1 MLDRRWSSL
10 FTGFT
15 GDTRDMPPNRT
26 AWGIEVGQ
34 FALKALR
41 VELVDGEV
49 TVTDFTVIPHQR
61 VLADPAVA
69 DQTGM
74 IRHTLAAFASAN
86 AERLAGVPV
95 VMSLPGNA
103 GFARFSSLPNVDA
116 KMLPSM
122 VEYEAKQQIPF
133 PIDEVEWDSHV
144 FAQDESG
151 QCPIGIFAVTKER
164 LQELLSLY
172 SECGIEPDILTLS
185 PVAVANALYYDL
197 ELSETSPVVACV
209 DIGTTSSDAIVIDH
223 GTCWFRTFPI
233 GGSNFTESIV
243 QTLEKQGVNYGK
255 AERIK
260 VDRMPTENVLRARTM
275 AMRGVTGQLVDEI
288 GRSREFYQDAHQG
301 TEIHDAF
308 GVGSTLKIS
317 GLRTKIAGDL
327 RLNLKRF
334 EEFSRIRLAGPDAP
348 DFAAHSINLLT
359 ALGLGIQGLGLAKVQ
374 LNLSPISRVRQ
385 RIWKAKTPWFVAA
398 ASLFIAS
405 AGAMFTSVLMDQSAL
420 AKLKSEASSA
430 DDSLKR
436 AKELVQKLEAAQASG
451 GGNVEASNM
460 TDLLTDRNVWAYL
473 VNDTYSALAAAKP
486 AAAEVG
492 NDPQKILAIPAA
504 DRRLVQL
511 EDFSG
516 TPKLDANNN
525 RQIEL
530 SVRITLTRLP
540 TGDPDP
546 TKFFNQTDGVLD
558 WLRQNKDRADA
569 PYTIVEES
577 LTVPNWTKIVGAT
590 REVQSSGPSDSG
602 STSQSGSGFGGTTTS
617 DPSKSSFGGG
627 GMAGRKKLEAPP
639 TSGPGSGATLSG
651 AGGESG
657 DSGSGTATDSGS
669 GDAAPNKSRRR
680 RTEVVGVDEKLPAV
694 DLAKDAPIPMAPLLL
709 SASDARYEGIL
720 RFTVTLKGAP
730 AAPSPSADGSTD
742 SQ

>member
-1 MLDRRWSSL
+1 
-10 FTGFT
+10 
-15 GDTRDMPPNRT
+15 MPPNRT

-41 VELVDGEV
+41 VELVDGNV
-49 TVTDFTVIPHQR
+49 TVTDFAVIPHQR
-61 VLADPAVA
+61 VLADPAVS

-74 IRHTLAAFASAN
+74 IRHTLAAFVSAN
-86 AERLAGVPV
+86 QERLTGVPV

-103 GFARFSSLPNVDA
+103 GFARFSSLPSVEA

-133 PIDEVEWDSHV
+133 PIDEVEWDSHI

-164 LQELLSLY
+164 LRELLSLY
-172 SECGIEPDILTLS
+172 SECGIEPDVLTLS
-185 PVAVANALYYDL
+185 PVAVANALHYDL
-197 ELSETSPVVACV
+197 DLGDASSIVACI
-209 DIGTTSSDAIVIDH
+209 DIGTTSSDTIVIDK
-223 GTCWFRTFPI
+223 GSFWFRTFPI

-260 VDRMPTENVLRARTM
+260 VDRMPSENVLRARTM

-288 GRSREFYQDAHQG
+288 GRSREFYQDAHHG
-301 TEIHDAF
+301 SEIHDAY

-327 RLNLKRF
+327 RLKLKRF
-334 EEFSRIRLAGPDAP
+334 EEFKRVMLSGPDAP
-348 DFAAHSINLLT
+348 DFAANSINLLT

-385 RIWKAKTPWFVAA
+385 RIWKSKTPWFVAA
-398 ASLFIAS
+398 ASIFIAT
-405 AGAMFTSVLMDQSAL
+405 AGAMFTSVWIDSSAL
-420 AKLKSEASSA
+420 AALRTESESA
-430 DDSLKR
+430 DKEVNR
-436 AKELVQKLEAAQASG
+436 ARELLAALEAAQATA
-451 GGNVEASNM
+451 GNTETANM
-460 TDLLTDRNVWAYL
+460 TALLEDREVWAYL
-473 VNDTYSALAAAKP
+473 VCDTYAALATANP
-486 AAAEVG
+486 ASAEVG
-492 NDPQKILAIPAA
+492 SDPKAILAIAA
-504 DRRLVQL
+504 ANRRLVQL

-516 TPKLDANNN
+516 APKVDTNNN
-525 RQIEL
+525 RQIEV

-546 TKFFNQTDGVLD
+546 TKFFNETGCVLD
-558 WLRQNKDRADA
+558 WFRQKKERIDA

-577 LTVPNWTKIVGAT
+577 LTVPNWTKIVGGT
-590 REVQSSGPSDSG
+590 REVQSSGSPDTDTG
-602 STSQSGSGFGGTTTS
+602 SQSGSGFGGS
-617 DPSKSSFGGG
+617 SSSNSSKPSFGGG
-627 GMAGRKKLEAPP
+627 GLQGRKKLDAPP
-639 TSGPGSGATLSG
+639 TSGPSGGGTLGG

-657 DSGSGTATDSGS
+657 DGGGASNDGSSDP
-669 GDAAPNKSRRR
+669 AASKTRRK
-680 RTEVVGVDEKLPAV
+680 RTEVVGVDEKLPAL
-694 DLAKDAPIPMAPLLL
+694 DLAKDAPIPAAPVLLTPTE
-709 SASDARYEGIL
+709 ARYEGIL
-720 RFTVTLKGAP
+720 KFTVTLKGAT
-730 AAPSPSADGSTD
+730 AAPAPPVDGSAD

>member
-1 MLDRRWSSL
+1 
-10 FTGFT
+10 
-15 GDTRDMPPNRT
+15 MPPNRT

-49 TVTDFTVIPHQR
+49 TVTDFAVVPHQR

-74 IRHTLAAFASAN
+74 IRHTLAAFVSAN
-86 AERLAGVPV
+86 AERLVGVPV

-103 GFARFSSLPNVDA
+103 GFARFSSLPAVDA
-116 KMLPSM
+116 KMLPNM

-172 SECGIEPDILTLS
+172 SECGIEPDVLTLS
-185 PVAVANALYYDL
+185 PVAVANALQYDL
-197 ELSETSPVVACV
+197 DLDETSPVVACV
-209 DIGTTSSDAIVIDH
+209 DIGTSSSDAIVIDK
-223 GTCWFRTFPI
+223 GTFWFRTFPI
-233 GGSNFTESIV
+233 GGSNFTEAIV

-260 VDRMPTENVLRARTM
+260 VDRMPSENVLRARTM

-334 EEFSRIRLAGPDAP
+334 EEFKRIRLAGPDAP
-348 DFAAHSINLLT
+348 DFAANSINLLT
-359 ALGLGIQGLGLAKVQ
+359 ALGLGIQGLGLARVQ
-374 LNLSPISRVRQ
+374 LNLSPVSRVRQ
-385 RIWKAKTPWFVAA
+385 RVWKSKTPWFVAA

-405 AGAMFTSVLMDQSAL
+405 AGAMFTSVELDRWAL
-420 AKLKSEASSA
+420 ADLEK
-430 DDSLKR
+430 
-436 AKELVQKLEAAQASG
+436 EAASAETVIAQAKQLVTQLQEAQTTAG
-451 GGNVEASNM
+451 DFAASNM
-460 TDLLTDRNVWAYL
+460 TDLLADREVWAYL
-473 VNDTYSALAAAKP
+473 VNDTYAALAAAKP

-492 NDPQKILAIPAA
+492 SDPKNILAIPAA

-516 TPKLDANNN
+516 APKIDANNN
-525 RQIEL
+525 RQIEV

-540 TGDPDP
+540 SGDPDP

-558 WLRQNKDRADA
+558 WLRQNKDRAAA

-577 LTVPNWTKIVGAT
+577 LTVPNWTKIVGGT
-590 REVQSSGPSDSG
+590 REVQSSGSADSG
-602 STSQSGSGFGGTTTS
+602 SGSQSGSGFGGSPAS
-617 DPSKSSFGGG
+617 DPTKSSFGGG
-627 GMAGRKKLEAPP
+627 GMAGRKKLEQPP
-639 TSGPGSGATLSG
+639 AKGPGSGGSLSG

-657 DSGSGTATDSGS
+657 DSGSGSATDSGS

-680 RTEVVGVDEKLPAV
+680 RTEVVGVDEKLPIV
-694 DLAKDAPIPMAPLLL
+694 DLAKDAPIPAPPVLL
-709 SASDARYEGIL
+709 SATDARYEGIL

-730 AAPSPSADGSTD
+730 AAPIAAADGSTD

>member
-1 MLDRRWSSL
+1 
-10 FTGFT
+10 
-15 GDTRDMPPNRT
+15 MPPNRT

-49 TVTDFTVIPHQR
+49 TVTDFTVIPHKR
-61 VLADPAVA
+61 VLADPAVS

-74 IRHTLAAFASAN
+74 IRVTLAAFVTEN
-86 AERLAGVPV
+86 ADRLAGVPV

-103 GFARFSSLPNVDA
+103 GFARFSSLPSVDA

-133 PIDEVEWDSHV
+133 PIDEVEWDSHI

-172 SECGIEPDILTLS
+172 AECGIEPDVLTLS
-185 PVAVANALYYDL
+185 PVAVANALQYDL
-197 ELSETSPVVACV
+197 ELDESSPVVACV
-209 DIGTTSSDAIVIDH
+209 DIGTTSSDAIVIDKSS
-223 GTCWFRTFPI
+223 CWFRTFPI

-275 AMRGVTGQLVDEI
+275 AMRAVTGQLVDEI

-301 TEIHDAF
+301 TEIHDAY

-334 EEFSRIRLAGPDAP
+334 EEFKRVRLAGPDAP

-385 RIWKAKTPWFVAA
+385 RIWKSKTPWFVAA
-398 ASLFIAS
+398 AALFILT
-405 AGAMFTSVLMDQSAL
+405 AGAMFTRVIIESGELN
-420 AKLKSEASSA
+420 KLKDSA
-430 DDSLKR
+430 AAANTIVEQAQALI
-436 AKELVQKLEAAQASG
+436 EKLRNAQEAANDA
-451 GGNVEASNM
+451 ATTNM
-460 TDLLTDRNVWAYL
+460 TALLEDREVWAYL
-473 VNDTYSALAAAKP
+473 VSDTYSALAAARP
-486 AAAEVG
+486 ASEEVG
-492 NDPQKILAIPAA
+492 SDPAKIVAISPP

-516 TPKLDANNN
+516 SPKVDANNN
-525 RQIEL
+525 RQIEV
-530 SVRITLTRLP
+530 SVRITLTHLP
-540 TGDPDP
+540 AEDSEP
-546 TKFFNQTDGVLD
+546 TKFLNQKDGILD
-558 WLRQNKDRADA
+558 WLRKNKDRPEA

-577 LTVPNWTKIVGAT
+577 LVVPNWTKIVGGT
-590 REVQSSGPSDSG
+590 RQAPTSDSSGTTPGD
-602 STSQSGSGFGGTTTS
+602 QSGSGFSGSPSS
-617 DPSKSSFGGG
+617 DSGKSSFGGG
-627 GMAGRKKLEAPP
+627 GMQGRKKHTGPQAGGP
-639 TSGPGSGATLSG
+639 SGGGTLGG

-657 DSGSGTATDSGS
+657 DSGSNGSSSGTDGS
-669 GDAAPNKSRRR
+669 SDPTASKTKRK
-680 RTEVVGVDEKLPAV
+680 RTEVVGVDEKLPEI
-694 DLAKDAPIPMAPLLL
+694 DLAKDAPIPAAPLLL
-709 SASDARYEGIL
+709 SPTDVRFEGIL
-720 RFTVTLKGAP
+720 KFTVTVKGAP
-730 AAPSPSADGSTD
+730 ASVAPATDGSAEG
-742 SQ
+742 Q